1 MTIDDSSFAIDHYFL
16 SPSTENIRVFE
27 SIQVIAIQ
35 VKSLSDNEY
44 HTIDTSFFFVVSNYL
59 IKQTKHTPLGN
70 PSVLREAGKLIVKN
84 EV

>member
-1 MTIDDSSFAIDHYFL
+1 M
-16 SPSTENIRVFE
+16 
-27 SIQVIAIQ
+27 IAIQ

-44 HTIDTSFFFVVSNYL
+44 HTIDTSFVFVVSNYL